1 MFLLHTTIKKNI
13 ILNNEYDEDFFNKVL
28 NLSQCSNFLDSK
40 SEDNL
45 TRIDD
50 EISFGREN
58 LSGGQIQRIGIA
70 RAIYNQPE
78 ILIFDEATNALDK
91 EIENI
96 ILKNILQIDNINF
109 IFISAHND
117 KILEKCDKVLEFKDG
132 IIKMN

>member
-1 MFLLHTTIKKNI
+1 MFLLHTTIKNI

-78 ILIFDEATNALDK
+78 ILILMK
-91 EIENI
+91 QQMHLIKK
-96 ILKNILQIDNINF
+96 LKI
-109 IFISAHND
+109 
-117 KILEKCDKVLEFKDG
+117 
-132 IIKMN
+132 